1 MWQTLAGRL
10 RSLLFFLMGQW
21 FSNFALKEYCCFRS
35 WARDDTVRA
44 PDLQEKLIEF
54 PNLSLSCILF
64 SKTPVAATSDPTI
77 IRFQSE

>member
-1 MWQTLAGRL
+1 M
-10 RSLLFFLMGQW
+10 
-21 FSNFALKEYCCFRS
+21 
-35 WARDDTVRA
+35 RA